1 MHLARVLRNGNL
13 VAGPGVEP
21 GTKAYETFMIP
32 FQYPAAYLYLA
43 PVEGIEPP
51 STVLET
57 AVMPLYHTGI
67 VIPDFLSYKKDSIL
81 GSARLT
87 FRRCPALVALAW

>member
-1 MHLARVLRNGNL
+1 M

-32 FQYPAAYLYLA
+32 FQYPASNLYLA

-57 AVMPLYHTGI
+57 AVMPLYHTGTDL
-67 VIPDFLSYKKDSIL
+67 VLREGVEPSRRDYLS
-81 GSARLT
+81 
-87 FRRCPALVALAW
+87 